1 VRRDAFRQ
9 GRLND
14 HLEIRSSGI
23 ARAGSPTTRP
33 LFPALPEA
41 AAALFRP
48 ALVWFGMKPPAL
60 LKIHRWIALVFAP
73 LLLIQALTGTALLFR
88 EPLARLID
96 PAAMIRQ
103 TPATQNAAPSA
114 LVGAAQERFAGFHVT
129 RLYLPL
135 GADDTAFAQLSDGG
149 GQTRYAA
156 IDPGSAQVLAAGP
169 IWRFPLEAALQ
180 IHFRLLGDWRGIAIV
195 ALNGIALF
203 LIGCSGVWHWWPGRG
218 RVITS
223 LKVRKTL
230 PGRIKLRLYHRS
242 TGAVAFML
250 ILLSST
256 TGAAI
261 AINELS
267 FALPAPAAP
276 ERAPLTDAQIDG
288 TVDLVQARFREA
300 RIRDI
305 RMAPDGMLAV
315 SFFTRQPDAGTAD
328 LARVDAPAARLTA
341 FVPAAENPSLTLKL
355 LPFHSGDILGLPG
368 QLLLLAEAA
377 ALIFLAISGP
387 LSWWRARKPRSGAK
401 R

>member
-1 VRRDAFRQ
+1 
-9 GRLND
+9 
-14 HLEIRSSGI
+14 
-23 ARAGSPTTRP
+23 
-33 LFPALPEA
+33 
-41 AAALFRP
+41 
-48 ALVWFGMKPPAL
+48 MKPLAL
-60 LKIHRWIALVFAP
+60 LKVHRWIALTFAP
-73 LLLIQALTGTALLFR
+73 LLLIQALTGAALLFR

-103 TPATQNAAPSA
+103 SPATENAAPSA
-114 LVGAAQERFAGFHVT
+114 LVGAAQERFAGFRVT
-129 RLYLPL
+129 RLFLPL

-156 IDPGSAQVLAAGP
+156 IDPGNAQVLAAGP

-180 IHFRLLGDWRGIAIV
+180 IHFRLLSDWRGTAIV

-218 RVITS
+218 RVMTS

-242 TGAVAFML
+242 TGAIAFML

-256 TGAAI
+256 TGATI
-261 AINELS
+261 AINELPFG
-267 FALPAPAAP
+267 FAATAAAAAP
-276 ERAPLTDAQIDG
+276 ERAPLTAAQIDG
-288 TVDLVQARFREA
+288 TVNLVHARFPGA

-305 RMAPDGMLAV
+305 RMTPDGLLAV
-315 SFFTRQPDAGTAD
+315 SFFTRQPDTGTAD
-328 LARVDAPAARLTA
+328 LARVDAGASRLTA
-341 FVPAAENPSLTLKL
+341 FVPAEENPSLTLKL

-368 QLLLLAEAA
+368 RLLLLAEAA

-387 LSWWRARKPRSGAK
+387 LSWWRARKPRSGTK